1 MHGWTQPANL
11 VNVISLPEFQ
21 IRLAGP
27 GFNAPLLVTDWA
39 DTFTEGQGNG
49 VYLNIS
55 GMSDVVVRVQR
66 DTAAMT
72 LNAQAWS
79 ANGNGPTLSAS
90 IPIDALGTPALPA
103 QGSIGDP
110 AGNFVLDYVRWFSQA
125 VPPANGPVMTPGGDL
140 ADLEF
145 NGNLTDASQQ
155 HLVVTATL
163 PVIYQAAPAYA
174 PVASQGPQRVLRG
187 GVPEILYATGSYA
200 LNGSPSLTYQWAQIS
215 GPTTLSWNSTTSV
228 TPTVTGLVFGSY
240 TISLTVTDSSGQSSS
255 NVVKY
260 GSVFTDSNDVVI
272 QPNRYIGAVFGP
284 MLRLGASPWPYFD
297 QSHQQMA
304 DFFGGLQTSDYLDV
318 WNNAQPGA
326 ISVVN
331 GSPVVTGVNTSF
343 LTTFCGGG
351 NTGVNGASV
360 IVWYPVPNV
369 PGQFGRSPYN
379 VASCESDTSLTLT
392 QAYVSSAN
400 ASALSYAFMD
410 NTAIGTWINGSSN
423 ANYYDN
429 VMAFYNLYYRSGLDD
444 YLNYAR
450 TLADRWY
457 TMPWFDQGRASQ
469 FGFTT
474 MFPRMQSLTGL
485 MLRALDG
492 QPQYWSGI
500 EEYLAWDY
508 TFANTPPVNGYVMND
523 IREQGYATAFVA
535 LACLLDPTPAN
546 QATYRTELNALISN
560 VWAPSLQPAGNWV
573 NSTDGL
579 ATWNGTGGTV
589 SVTNGSLIV
598 TGVGTSWDPSWFPGN
613 AFWTADSNG
622 VTNGDAVSYTAV
634 LTGPNQLTLNM
645 PYQGPT
651 ATARGWQSNTLV
663 GVGTEPFML
672 GVVGQA
678 LRLAYEVTGNAQLP
692 SYLAQAGQWL
702 SGMGYRP
709 DARGLWYG
717 RGFPNC
723 EPINPSN
730 PWCSGGSVDQSRFL
744 AGEIV
749 GAISALYLSNDD
761 PATKSFGDNLF
772 GAMFGGPAGGPDAD
786 STYVTDI
793 SAGGWAEQTK
803 YAKDFG
809 FFFGFGGGP
818 SWPAARLD
826 PKLPVP
832 VPRTR

>member
-155 HLVVTATL
+155 HLVVTASL

-400 ASALSYAFMD
+400 AGALSYAFMD

-474 MFPRMQSLTGL
+474 MFPRMQS
-485 MLRALDG
+485 
-492 QPQYWSGI
+492 SH
-500 EEYLAWDY
+500 
-508 TFANTPPVNGYVMND
+508 
-523 IREQGYATAFVA
+523 
-535 LACLLDPTPAN
+535 
-546 QATYRTELNALISN
+546 
-560 VWAPSLQPAGNWV
+560 
-573 NSTDGL
+573 
-579 ATWNGTGGTV
+579 
-589 SVTNGSLIV
+589 
-598 TGVGTSWDPSWFPGN
+598 
-613 AFWTADSNG
+613 
-622 VTNGDAVSYTAV
+622 
-634 LTGPNQLTLNM
+634 
-645 PYQGPT
+645 
-651 ATARGWQSNTLV
+651 
-663 GVGTEPFML
+663 
-672 GVVGQA
+672 
-678 LRLAYEVTGNAQLP
+678 
-692 SYLAQAGQWL
+692 
-702 SGMGYRP
+702 RP
-709 DARGLWYG
+709 DAAGSG
-717 RGFPNC
+717 R
-723 EPINPSN
+723 
-730 PWCSGGSVDQSRFL
+730 
-744 AGEIV
+744 
-749 GAISALYLSNDD
+749 
-761 PATKSFGDNLF
+761 
-772 GAMFGGPAGGPDAD
+772 
-786 STYVTDI
+786 
-793 SAGGWAEQTK
+793 
-803 YAKDFG
+803 
-809 FFFGFGGGP
+809 
-818 SWPAARLD
+818 PAAVLVRHRRISGVGLHLRQHSPGERLCD
-826 PKLPVP
+826 ERHSRARVCHRVSGAGLPARSDTGQPSHVP
-832 VPRTR
+832 D